1 MPRSLSL
8 WNFSLVLWHFAPF
21 PSQFHIHESHYINSI
36 TACYSSLFIP
46 LYLPLHARHIPCGYS
61 LSDSF
66 DGSSM
71 MTHTSIL

>member
-36 TACYSSLFIP
+36 TACYSSYSSLFIFLFTP
-46 LYLPLHARHIPCGYS
+46 GTFPADTPFRVRLMDRL
-61 LSDSF
+61 
-66 DGSSM
+66 
-71 MTHTSIL
+71 